1 MLKMKKDLTGMKFGL
16 KMMCRELGK
25 GDFLA
30 FSYNGKNRE
39 GTVVKRFDDALC
51 LETVD
56 GPRSFTYSKI
66 RPTLDTVLDSGEA
79 SIINWSSVIA

>member
-1 MLKMKKDLTGMKFGL
+1 MKIGL

-66 RPTLDTVLDSGEA
+66 RPTLDTVLDSGVN
-79 SIINWSSVIA
+79 IFNNGLTSSQHHRLP